1 MGRIHRINVGNAEL
15 VALQDSWA
23 AIPPTGFFNTTQAA
37 DWEPYGELLDEDG
50 NITLNLGSWL
60 IISQGST
67 ILVDSG
73 IGGRPVEML
82 PLKSTPALPDVIR
95 EAGLSPDEI
104 DVVAFTH
111 LHFDHTGWNTTDV
124 DGKPQPLFPN
134 ARHIVQQAE
143 WDYWTSS
150 DELKAGAQYDNVLAP
165 ILDAGLIDFVE
176 GEHTLTSEVTSI
188 PTPGHTPGHVSLA
201 VNSGGESAY
210 VLGDAAHHMVQ
221 LTETDWCPSAD
232 VDPTTST
239 ASRRALFDRIEQE
252 NALIAS
258 GHFRFPGVGRAVRAN
273 GTRVFA
279 AS

>member
-1 MGRIHRINVGNAEL
+1 MARIHRINVGNAEL
-15 VALQDSWA
+15 ISLQDSWA
-23 AIPPTGFFNTTQAA
+23 VVPPTGFFTTTQAS
-37 DWEPYGELLDEDG
+37 DWDAYGDLLDDDG
-50 NITLNLGSWL
+50 NIILNLGSWL
-60 IISQGST
+60 IVSQGRT

-82 PLKSTPALPDVIR
+82 PLKAPPALPEVMR
-95 EAGLSPDEI
+95 EAGVPPDQV

-143 WDYWTSS
+143 WDFWTSS
-150 DELKAGAQYDNVLAP
+150 DELRQGANYDNVLAP
-165 ILDAGLIDFVE
+165 VLDASLIDFVE
-176 GEHTLTSEVTSI
+176 GEGALTSEVTTI
-188 PTPGHTPGHVSLA
+188 PTPGHTPGHVSFA

-239 ASRRALFDRIEQE
+239 ASRRALFDRIERE

-258 GHFRFPGVGRAVRAN
+258 GHFKFPGVGRAA
-273 GTRVFA
+273 RVDGKRIFA

>member
-1 MGRIHRINVGNAEL
+1 MARIHRINVGNAEL
-15 VALQDSWA
+15 ISLQDSWA
-23 AIPPTGFFNTTQAA
+23 VVPPTGFFTTTEAS
-37 DWEPYGELLDEDG
+37 DWDAYGDLLDDDG
-50 NITLNLGSWL
+50 NIILNLGSWL
-60 IISQGST
+60 IVSQGRT

-82 PLKSTPALPDVIR
+82 PLKTAPALPEVMR
-95 EAGLSPDEI
+95 EAGVPPDQV

-143 WDYWTSS
+143 WDFWTGS
-150 DELKAGAQYDNVLAP
+150 DELKQGANYDNVLAP
-165 ILDAGLIDFVE
+165 VLDAGLIDFVE
-176 GEHTLTSEVTSI
+176 GEGALTSEVTTI
-188 PTPGHTPGHVSLA
+188 PTPGHTPGHVSFA

-221 LTETDWCPSAD
+221 LTETAWCPSAD

-239 ASRRALFDRIEQE
+239 ASRRALFDRIERE

-258 GHFRFPGVGRAVRAN
+258 GHFKFPGVGRAARAN
-273 GTRVFA
+273 GKRIFA

>member
-1 MGRIHRINVGNAEL
+1 MARIHRINVGNAEL
-15 VALQDSWA
+15 ISLQDSWA
-23 AIPPTGFFNTTQAA
+23 VVPPTGFFTTTEAS
-37 DWEPYGELLDEDG
+37 DWDAYGDLLDDDG
-50 NITLNLGSWL
+50 NIILNLGSWL
-60 IISQGST
+60 IVSQGRT

-82 PLKSTPALPDVIR
+82 PLKAPPALPEVMR
-95 EAGLSPDEI
+95 EAGVPPDQV

-124 DGKPQPLFPN
+124 DGKSQPLFPN

-143 WDYWTSS
+143 WDFWTGS
-150 DELKAGAQYDNVLAP
+150 DELKQGANYDNVLAP
-165 ILDAGLIDFVE
+165 VLDAGLIDFVE
-176 GEHTLTSEVTSI
+176 GEGALTGEVTTI
-188 PTPGHTPGHVSLA
+188 PTPGHTPGHVSFA

-232 VDPTTST
+232 VDPATST
-239 ASRRALFDRIEQE
+239 ASRRALFDRIERE

-258 GHFRFPGVGRAVRAN
+258 GHFKFPGVGRAA
-273 GTRVFA
+273 RVDGKRIFA